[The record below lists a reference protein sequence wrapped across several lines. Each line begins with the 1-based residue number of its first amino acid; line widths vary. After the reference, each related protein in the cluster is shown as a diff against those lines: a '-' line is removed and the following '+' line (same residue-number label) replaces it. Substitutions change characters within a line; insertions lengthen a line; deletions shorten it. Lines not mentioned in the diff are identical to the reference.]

1 VCVGQHSLSHCL
13 PGDKHSAVISAGEI
27 SLVHAIS
34 TCCGR
39 QQDTELL
46 RSRTLAAG
54 GSADP
59 VIFMR
64 LVVWG
69 DVH

>member
-1 VCVGQHSLSHCL
+1 MGQHSLSHCL
-13 PGDKHSAVISAGEI
+13 PGDKRSAVIFAGEI

-39 QQDTELL
+39 EQDTELL
-46 RSRTLAAG
+46 WSRALAVG
-54 GSADP
+54 GPEDP
-59 VIFMR
+59 VIFVW
-64 LVVWG
+64 LVVCG